1 MYIATP
7 RSGYINSEYIS
18 RIYFTRENSHYYIQ
32 ADVQD
37 TSYKLS
43 EAFDTPEQAVDTIE
57 RIIRT
62 EHDGDI
68 PIYFF
73 PIK

>member
-43 EAFDTPEQAVDTIE
+43 EAFDTPEEALNVIE
-57 RIIRT
+57 SIIKS
-62 EHDGDI
+62 EHNGNI

-73 PIK
+73 SNK